1 VVGLAVGLAGGAWLS
16 LAPPEEEPWAV
27 AAAVAPERALTLES
41 WVDRHGG
48 DGVAAVDPDAPAEW
62 PSTHVVEPG
71 DTLGEIAERYGLAA
85 GPLAE
90 ANALGA
96 TALLHPGDVLIL
108 PNPDRPVPRSARS
121 AVDEAP
127 EVARLLEDTARAFG
141 WRPATVKAVAWAESR
156 WDHGRISPRGAIG
169 VMQVRPGTA
178 RVMSRHLGRELDPYD
193 LEDNVVLGV
202 AYLDW
207 LHDRYDGDSRRI
219 LTAYVQGPTR
229 LDESGPTPEADRYVA
244 RVLRWRELFA
254 AGP

>member
-1 VVGLAVGLAGGAWLS
+1 MRADATKAENLLWQALRNRRLEGLKFRRQVPVGGF
-16 LAPPEEEPWAV
+16 
-27 AAAVAPERALTLES
+27 
-41 WVDRHGG
+41 
-48 DGVAAVDPDAPAEW
+48 
-62 PSTHVVEPG
+62 
-71 DTLGEIAERYGLAA
+71 IADFICFEARLIV
-85 GPLAE
+85 AE